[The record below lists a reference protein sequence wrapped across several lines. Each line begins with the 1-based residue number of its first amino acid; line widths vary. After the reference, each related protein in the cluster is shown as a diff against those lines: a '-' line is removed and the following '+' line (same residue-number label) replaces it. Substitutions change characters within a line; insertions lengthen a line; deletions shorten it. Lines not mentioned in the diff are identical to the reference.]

1 MTAPDKASKTRTW
14 ISRVRRMASQSMPRF
29 SGLWLLRDGTDASHK
44 RVRTSIRPIAKFRCE
59 LPHMSGKRD
68 APARSKFVMPGHSSL
83 SCADCVNLS
92 AMPGIHV
99 LKSCS
104 GKDVDGRDEP
114 GNDSERRLTNRCRGD
129 AVHR

>member
-14 ISRVRRMASQSMPRF
+14 ISRVRRIAGQSMPRF
-29 SGLWLLRDGTDASHK
+29 SGLWLPRDGMDASHK

-68 APARSKFVMPGHSSL
+68 VPARSKFVMPGL
-83 SCADCVNLS
+83 
-92 AMPGIHV
+92 

-104 GKDVDGRDEP
+104 RKDVDGRDEC
-114 GNDSERRLTNRCRGD
+114 GHDSERRLTNR
-129 AVHR
+129 